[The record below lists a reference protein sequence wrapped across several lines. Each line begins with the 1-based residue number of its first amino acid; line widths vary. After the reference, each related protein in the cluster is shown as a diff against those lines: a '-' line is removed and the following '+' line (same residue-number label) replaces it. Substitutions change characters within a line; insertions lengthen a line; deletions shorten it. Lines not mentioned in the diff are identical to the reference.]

1 MSIGKKIFELRTA
14 KNLSQGDLAE
24 ILDVSRQSVS
34 KWETDSAVPDLDKLM
49 KLCDVFQVT
58 LDELTGRV
66 EKVPE
71 PIVDLNVSCNNET
84 DTIKDKHNVK
94 HSVGIVLL
102 TIGLVSIV
110 LGILLSPI
118 LVIAGVFLVVCS
130 GLCLSVK
137 RWFWAAVAVFALA
150 YFLGI
155 VILFLNYT
163 MFPSGNEDVTEVEEA
178 VIEVSAEY

>member
-1 MSIGKKIFELRTA
+1 MGIGKKIFELRTS

-49 KLCDVFQVT
+49 KLCDVFNVS

-66 EKVPE
+66 EKAPE
-71 PIVDLNVSCNNET
+71 PTVDLNVSGDNVT
-84 DTIKDKHNVK
+84 DAPKEKHDVK

-102 TIGLVSIV
+102 SIGLASIV

-137 RWFWAAVAVFALA
+137 KWFWAAVVIFAIA
-150 YFLGI
+150 YFSGI

-163 MFPSGNEDVTEVEEA
+163 MFPSGNEEVTAVEET